1 MGNDGNAENQGGN
14 VGSQGGNDGNAVNQG
29 GNTGNRGRE
38 FRLWVLKMYSTNGFI
53 SGHYINI

>member
-1 MGNDGNAENQGGN
+1 M
-14 VGSQGGNDGNAVNQG
+14 GSQGGNDGNAVNQG